1 MQEWLLGHLLPRRRR
16 SKVALSFVGKRLF
29 SRRMAKGEAGASRS
43 GGAAKKKKWSKGK
56 VSVGMN

>member
-1 MQEWLLGHLLPRRRR
+1 
-16 SKVALSFVGKRLF
+16 
-29 SRRMAKGEAGASRS
+29 MAKGEAGASRS